1 MTKRRRWRATDRFHY
16 IAIVAAALFGGIIA
30 WQVSPAARLFL
41 TGLGKV
47 FVLRRMW

>member
-1 MTKRRRWRATDRFHY
+1 MTKRRRLRATERFHY
-16 IAIVAAALFGGIIA
+16 IAIITVAVIAGVLA
-30 WQVSPAARLFL
+30 WQVSPAARLYL